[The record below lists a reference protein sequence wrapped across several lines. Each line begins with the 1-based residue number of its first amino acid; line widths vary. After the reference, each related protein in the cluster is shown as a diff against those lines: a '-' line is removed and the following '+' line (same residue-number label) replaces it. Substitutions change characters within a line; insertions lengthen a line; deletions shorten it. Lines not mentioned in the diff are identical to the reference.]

1 MFLAQ
6 AIQPSHYVDN
16 LSPFLIEFGKGSG
29 IGIRYYGLAY
39 LLGFV
44 FLFWFLH
51 RQITLGWLRIS
62 HEEADKVLLR
72 IALVGVLV
80 GGRLGYCLFYDFPG
94 TLRAPWTILE
104 VWKGGMASHGGILGV
119 IAVMVWEARRLK
131 IPFYHLADAAALCT
145 PVGLGLGRLAN
156 FINGELWGRPFDGP
170 WAVIFP
176 KSGDLLPRHPSQLY
190 EAALEGAVLFGLI
203 LWVRLRT
210 LRTSPWSD
218 GATALTFFGAYGV
231 LRIVGEC
238 FREPDVQ
245 IGFYFGAVTQGQIL
259 SFGMVVGALVL
270 EALRRAARSHRRS
283 RAS

>member
-1 MFLAQ
+1 MFLA
-6 AIQPSHYVDN
+6 HYVDT

-51 RQITLGWLRIS
+51 RQIALGWLRIS
-62 HEEADKVLLR
+62 HEEADRVLLR
-72 IALVGVLV
+72 IALLGVLA
-80 GGRLGYCLFYDFPG
+80 GGRIGYCLFYDFDE
-94 TLRAPWTILE
+94 TVRHPWTLFF

-119 IAVMVWEARRLK
+119 IAVMLWEARRLK

-156 FINGELWGRPFDGP
+156 FINGELWGRPFAGP

-176 KSGDLLPRHPSQLY
+176 KAPDLVPRHPSQLY

-203 LWVRLRT
+203 LAVRFWT
-210 LRTSPWSD
+210 LRPPLPARRD
-218 GATALTFFGAYGV
+218 GATALTFLGAYGV

-245 IGFYFGAVTQGQIL
+245 IGYYLGAVTQGQLL
-259 SFGMVVGALVL
+259 SAGMVVSALIL
-270 EALRRAARSHRRS
+270 EFLRRRDVKRR
-283 RAS
+283 